1 VSWLLL
7 HNSLSNPNHPWRA
20 AQEFVLADALEIS
33 AEVLISCL
41 PSRLWCLSLFVSH
54 SSPRAHHYY
63 ELVKTECVTFT
74 CESKLITDAGVVRGC
89 DAVLLLV
96 RGGFWHV
103 GQLRLV
109 QSTATQHLQVIHP
122 SRPSGVRAQ
131 PVSACISQCLAT
143 QITAFATDPRP
154 LPSRKIMCARSP
166 LTFSHFLSLLVC
178 ACAGVLFSAS
188 RPMLKH

>member
-1 VSWLLL
+1 VPAIS
-7 HNSLSNPNHPWRA
+7 SLV
-20 AQEFVLADALEIS
+20 FV
-33 AEVLISCL
+33 
-41 PSRLWCLSLFVSH
+41 PFCLS
-54 SSPRAHHYY
+54 SPCAHHYY
-63 ELVKTECVTFT
+63 ELVKTKCVTFT

-131 PVSACISQCLAT
+131 PVSACIPVSRHTNNSICNRPSS
-143 QITAFATDPRP
+143 FA
-154 LPSRKIMCARSP
+154 LLQNYVRS
-166 LTFSHFLSLLVC
+166 LSTYFLSLSLTPCVCMCRVCFTLPLLVLC
-178 ACAGVLFSAS
+178 
-188 RPMLKH
+188 

>member
-1 VSWLLL
+1 MPAIS
-7 HNSLSNPNHPWRA
+7 SLV
-20 AQEFVLADALEIS
+20 FV
-33 AEVLISCL
+33 
-41 PSRLWCLSLFVSH
+41 PFCLS
-54 SSPRAHHYY
+54 SPCAHHYY
-63 ELVKTECVTFT
+63 ELVKTKCVTFT

-131 PVSACISQCLAT
+131 PVSACIPVSRHTNNSICNRPSS
-143 QITAFATDPRP
+143 FA
-154 LPSRKIMCARSP
+154 LLQNYVRS
-166 LTFSHFLSLLVC
+166 LSTHFLSLSLTPCVC
-178 ACAGVLFSAS
+178 MCRVCLFCLSS
-188 RPMLKH
+188 SYVKTLKWNQPRK